1 VITKNSWFRNFLV
14 TLMVSVITFSFTVV
28 THYRS
33 IEKPSNMLLST
44 ISSIRLNKDIP
55 SALAQQTTPPL
66 APSNTLKPT
75 LSPSPSPEQNKQSQ
89 SSEQDKKS
97 LLNEGNIVI
106 ITLGVLTAVLVLLV
120 MLLSPIVG
128 TLDKAT
134 LQEKGKFLSESF
146 PSVLQGVTVLLIVM
160 IVALLTLV
168 RVVNEQGA
176 ISILS
181 ALIGYVLGKRATEL
195 EYQQPPGRGN
205 EAKPTDLKIT
215 PKTNQVNSGKEVE
228 IEILP
233 PQAVEAN
240 IQLNPPNTGT
250 ARVKDRSAIV
260 YKAPTVTTN
269 LTVTITVTSKDNPSL
284 KSAQTTIDILP

>member
-1 VITKNSWFRNFLV
+1 MITKNSWFRNFLV

-75 LSPSPSPEQNKQSQ
+75 LSPSPSPEQNKQ
-89 SSEQDKKS
+89 S

>member
-1 VITKNSWFRNFLV
+1 
-14 TLMVSVITFSFTVV
+14 
-28 THYRS
+28 
-33 IEKPSNMLLST
+33 
-44 ISSIRLNKDIP
+44 
-55 SALAQQTTPPL
+55 
-66 APSNTLKPT
+66 
-75 LSPSPSPEQNKQSQ
+75 
-89 SSEQDKKS
+89 
-97 LLNEGNIVI
+97 
-106 ITLGVLTAVLVLLV
+106 

-228 IEILP
+228 IEIVP

-269 LTVTITVTSKDNPSL
+269 STVTITVTSKDNPSL